1 MSKEKNIHFT
11 LLNSRPSKA
20 EALLKTV
27 AAPVYSAIDFV
38 EKAKIFRSLKKIEKV
53 AKENNLTVEEFES
66 VL

>member
-1 MSKEKNIHFT
+1 MIYAEKGKEQECF
-11 LLNSRPSKA
+11 
-20 EALLKTV
+20 
-27 AAPVYSAIDFV
+27 IDFV